1 MTIIIPFFKEH
12 PILGEKSK
20 DFKDWCRVADLM
32 SEGKHLT
39 LEGVEEIQNIK
50 GGMNTKRDN
59 T

>member
-1 MTIIIPFFKEH
+1 
-12 PILGEKSK
+12 
-20 DFKDWCRVADLM
+20 M